1 MFQSIERRPPDP
13 ILGLS
18 AAYKKDTNPNK
29 VDLGVGVYKDESGRT
44 PVVSAIKKAELKLW
58 ETEDSKSYIA
68 QAGPEG
74 FLRSTAEMI
83 LGANST
89 ALREQRACSI
99 LAPGGSGAL
108 RVAAEFITNN
118 YPDTRIWVS
127 TPTWANHVPL
137 LSSAGLKLA
146 EYPYYNYASHEIDIE
161 QMMDTLKAATV
172 GDLVLVHGCCH
183 NPCGGDLSKEQ
194 WQAFAEAAEKQGF
207 TPFIDLAYQGLGD
220 GLEEDVYGLRLL
232 AERLP
237 EVIVASSCSKNF
249 GLYRERT
256 GAVTLVGETADQV
269 SASASQILSTARQ
282 IYSMPPSHGAAL
294 VEIVLSDP
302 ALKAEWLTEL
312 TGMRERIN
320 GLRSNIV
327 AKLKANGVEQDF
339 SFIERE
345 KGMFS
350 FLGLSVE
357 QVQKLINDYSI
368 YMVNSSRINVAGIS
382 NSNIDYL
389 AQSIAKVL

>member
-1 MFQSIERRPPDP
+1 M
-13 ILGLS
+13 
-18 AAYKKDTNPNK
+18 
-29 VDLGVGVYKDESGRT
+29 
-44 PVVSAIKKAELKLW
+44 
-58 ETEDSKSYIA
+58 
-68 QAGPEG
+68 
-74 FLRSTAEMI
+74 
-83 LGANST
+83 
-89 ALREQRACSI
+89 
-99 LAPGGSGAL
+99 
-108 RVAAEFITNN
+108 
-118 YPDTRIWVS
+118 
-127 TPTWANHVPL
+127 
-137 LSSAGLKLA
+137 
-146 EYPYYNYASHEIDIE
+146 
-161 QMMDTLKAATV
+161 
-172 GDLVLVHGCCH
+172 
-183 NPCGGDLSKEQ
+183 
-194 WQAFAEAAEKQGF
+194 
-207 TPFIDLAYQGLGD
+207 
-220 GLEEDVYGLRLL
+220 
-232 AERLP
+232 
-237 EVIVASSCSKNF
+237 
-249 GLYRERT
+249 
-256 GAVTLVGETADQV
+256 